1 MSNDIKK
8 QRVKK
13 LLDSIQ
19 EAANQLIDIGTET
32 EPSTLIMSLAM
43 SAYELDLM
51 QEAADKFSSL
61 KGGD

>member
-19 EAANQLIDIGTET
+19 EAA
-32 EPSTLIMSLAM
+32 
-43 SAYELDLM
+43 
-51 QEAADKFSSL
+51 DKFSSL
-61 KGGD
+61 KGTTDNQTEIIEFKPKDMQ